1 MREPRSD
8 NKIGLLRRR
17 SEIRITPSLLS
28 LVGARNQEDK
38 VEYVRFI
45 SVNSEQHVGSC
56 PFTPDSSGQL
66 DVLGHDGHPLSVDS
80 LQAEIRATL
89 TTHHFYERVRRLT
102 QRLVSSKRPTR

>member
-1 MREPRSD
+1 MIVQ
-8 NKIGLLRRR
+8 IGLLHRR

-45 SVNSEQHVGSC
+45 SVNSGQHVGSC

-66 DVLGHDGHPLSVDS
+66 DVLGHDGHPLSVDG
-80 LQAEIRATL
+80 LQAEVDPLSI
-89 TTHHFYERVRRLT
+89 ERMGILT

>member
-1 MREPRSD
+1 MIVQ
-8 NKIGLLRRR
+8 IGLLHRR

-80 LQAEIRATL
+80 LQAE
-89 TTHHFYERVRRLT
+89 Y
-102 QRLVSSKRPTR
+102 